1 MQSIH
6 PMCPPQNLIGIQA
19 GTRAPWAAYA
29 QSLQDGRRFRWPRSG
44 GHNDKAHPP
53 IHPTQPFTGDGDKA
67 RLYEFI
73 CRHFLA
79 CVAAV
84 GEGTDCNGQMYGNS
98 GVNSTFHATLYL
110 FDPGAGVAAWMQRD
124 APPRSSW
131 PLPARPFRP
140 VASWSRPAIFWTS
153 THTRHAVE
161 RGAAVAECVAYCG
174 FSKHGYLLS
183 VEPLSDG
190 RNGGLRRRRCR
201 LFRKARRL
209 FLPLS
214 S

>member
-1 MQSIH
+1 MRSWRAVLLVWRHLQCTTMQSIRA
-6 PMCPPQNLIGIQA
+6 PCPPQNLVGIQA

-79 CVAAV
+79 WVAAV

-98 GVNSTFHATLYL
+98 GVNNTFHATLYL

-140 VASWSRPAIFWTS
+140 AASWSRPAIFWTS
-153 THTRHAVE
+153 THTRHVMLIGK
-161 RGAAVAECVAYCG
+161 RG
-174 FSKHGYLLS
+174 
-183 VEPLSDG
+183 
-190 RNGGLRRRRCR
+190 RGGGMCCILWIFQTRILTFC
-201 LFRKARRL
+201 
-209 FLPLS
+209 
-214 S
+214 